1 MRSNPNLFQLRSLNN
16 WQQIFQSLKRVY
28 KSIKK
33 LNNGHVQEAK
43 ILNPNYC
50 FESACNAASPVIETG
65 DAEDEDGAED
75 VDGVHHGQAEHQL
88 VEVTLHHLTITT
100 QYHLS
105 LFIMTLCKMSP
116 EYPQLT
122 LLWTEPSPV
131 SSVINHLL
139 VEPNN
144 AEEIANDASNPDQNL
159 DIGN

>member
-1 MRSNPNLFQLRSLNN
+1 M
-16 WQQIFQSLKRVY
+16 Y
-28 KSIKK
+28 
-33 LNNGHVQEAK
+33 VQETK
-43 ILNPNYC
+43 FLNPNYC

-116 EYPQLT
+116 ESLILSRSTIDFTVDWAQ
-122 LLWTEPSPV
+122 PSL
-131 SSVINHLL
+131 IFY
-139 VEPNN
+139 
-144 AEEIANDASNPDQNL
+144 
-159 DIGN
+159 